1 MTKLGNIRYQ
11 VRKQLR
17 QEGKTEA
24 EIKLALESNPL
35 TNPNLSTENTDS
47 NSNENLPS
55 NNEEVQVDNHTETES
70 GFGSLIGRARES
82 LLNNLD
88 APEKPRRGRKP
99 GSTALAGKDDFL
111 ALVVSLITL
120 AVTFIRVDDRLKPN
134 KDEITSFSDHLA
146 GIILRHSSI
155 SGKLSADAMAV
166 IGMVMVGAAYYQRV
180 SPVLAELKSGQ
191 TSQPQTR
198 YVDRGNGFTEVQQT
212 ESIALSKI
220 TQASA
225 DFLDNAVESHRED
238 Y

>member
-1 MTKLGNIRYQ
+1 MTKIGNIRYQ

-35 TNPNLSTENTDS
+35 TNPNLSVEPIDS
-47 NSNENLPS
+47 SSSEQS
-55 NNEEVQVDNHTETES
+55 SNEEVEVDTHTEPGPS
-70 GFGSLIGRARES
+70 FGSLIGRARES

-99 GSTALAGKDDFL
+99 GPSALAGKDDFL

-120 AVTFIRVDDRLKPN
+120 AVTFIKVDDRLKPN

-166 IGMVMVGAAYYQRV
+166 IGMAMVGAAYYQRI
-180 SPVLAELKSGQ
+180 SPYLHEGKEQPEQAQYVRRDDGRIETITPSPIVLQ
-191 TSQPQTR
+191 
-198 YVDRGNGFTEVQQT
+198 
-212 ESIALSKI
+212 KI
-220 TQASA
+220 TPAAS
-225 DFLDNAVESHRED
+225 DFMNVVVESHRED